1 MDGDSEKEVLLSDSG
16 PSSPVTSAHP
26 IISHVTPAFIARPEV
41 LPCQQPLHST
51 PIIETSAPTL
61 SVEHGVVLQS
71 PDVVTKQSPMES
83 SKQSPSHQQIE
94 MEKREND
101 RDRFHLEPDRYESR
115 HASISH
121 SLSGGGVNLSLPHSG
136 SRHSLASRSMTVS
149 QEKKE
154 RERRKEARKAKSAQL
169 PAHGEVQKMEHSLLK
184 LLNEFNSGQL
194 RAFDSVYSLEQ
205 MESVRNQQEAI
216 ARKHFELGA
225 AQDLHP
231 PLSDEGLAM
240 AGENMERLMGSLE
253 ELSLAIGNLSCLDRM
268 VDRGGRSM
276 DLVDTNIDRNERRDS
291 EFIEGSQ
298 VNFSQSDE
306 KPLIISR
313 RSTMS
318 NVTESTQLVMSNA
331 TDSRELLE
339 SEVDYVE
346 RISQR
351 TFV

>member
-1 MDGDSEKEVLLSDSG
+1 MMDGDSEKEVLLSDSD
-16 PSSPVTSAHP
+16 PTTPVTSTHP

-41 LPCQQPLHST
+41 LPCSQPLHST
-51 PIIETSAPTL
+51 PIIETFAPTL
-61 SVEHGVVLQS
+61 SVEHGVALQ
-71 PDVVTKQSPMES
+71 PQDVPTKQSPT
-83 SKQSPSHQQIE
+83 HQKIE

-136 SRHSLASRSMTVS
+136 SRHSLASRSVMVS
-149 QEKKE
+149 QEKKEEKKE

-253 ELSLAIGNLSCLDRM
+253 ELSLAIGQLSCLDRM
-268 VDRGGRSM
+268 VDRGGRNM
-276 DLVDTNIDRNERRDS
+276 DMVETNNRRDS
-291 EFIEGSQ
+291 EFLEGSQ
-298 VNFSQSDE
+298 VNFSQPDE

-318 NVTESTQLVMSNA
+318 NVTESTQLVMSNTA
-331 TDSRELLE
+331 DSSQLLE
-339 SEVDYVE
+339 SDVDYVE